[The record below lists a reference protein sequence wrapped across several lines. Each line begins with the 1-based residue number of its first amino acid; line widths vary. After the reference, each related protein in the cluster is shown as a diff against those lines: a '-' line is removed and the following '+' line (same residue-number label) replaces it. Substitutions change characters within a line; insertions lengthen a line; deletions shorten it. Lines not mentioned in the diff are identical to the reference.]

1 MMSLRLPARSVDHV
15 IGNRGRIPHEGILRV
30 VRLDDGR
37 ETYRLYFIPRG
48 RTVGPRGRSCILIQ
62 GHDEMLDTLLGCV
75 MPEVAREDTASA
87 RDWIRRK
94 LAETG
99 VLEFSVQ
106 LDDLRHQRFKT

>member
-1 MMSLRLPARSVDHV
+1 MMSLRLPARSVDHA

-30 VRLDDGR
+30 VRPDGR

-48 RTVGPRGRSCILIQ
+48 RTVGPRCRSCIVIH

-87 RDWIRRK
+87 RDWILRK